1 MAGMRFVKEVNSR
14 QTANT
19 VMISDTKFGEI
30 TDKLIKLVET
40 SGVEIEPGVSGIKMT
55 EAKKFLRKSVH
66 NGQSVDDAIRY
77 LQDCGEIKVKRAS
90 SGNTMYL
97 IINDQQPSQSQ
108 PLEQP
113 KVTS

>member
-30 TDKLIKLVET
+30 TDKLIKLIET
-40 SGVEIEPGVSGIKMT
+40 SGVEIENGVHGVKMT
-55 EAKKFLRKSVH
+55 EAKRFLRKSVH

-77 LQDCGEIKVKRAS
+77 LQDCGEIKVVRSKT
-90 SGNTMYL
+90 GNSMYL
-97 IINDQQPSQSQ
+97 IINDQSHAQSQ
-108 PLEQP
+108 PSEQP
-113 KVTS
+113 AMKG